1 MVLVVDDRLAAVGE
15 LEVGEAEAGDRPRRH
30 QRGDVGLEHHLVG
43 DPDGAEEA
51 EPLRVAADVGEDR
64 LGRRPGQR
72 PPLRAEARLEPG
84 REAPP
89 HPERRLDAAPRAML
103 GEVLGLVV
111 EDVPEAP
118 ALRAPAAGD
127 PALVL
132 GLDELAPGV
141 LEKEALEARHRP
153 AGQAGARQQ
162 DRVVGRPSGPRPRPR
177 PGRARSA
184 APRPGR
190 SRPSGRRRG
199 CATRPIRGSSATA
212 AASPSKAR
220 ASARASKWIS
230 ARASEPAATRVRAS
244 SAASAGRSWARI
256 TNRSFIEGR
265 RLPSDMDG
273 NGHSGLGAGPA

>member
-1 MVLVVDDRLAAVGE
+1 MVDDRLAAVGE
-15 LEVGEAEAGDRPRRH
+15 LVVSEVEAGDRPGRH
-30 QRGDVGLEHHLVG
+30 QRGDIGLEHHLVG

-51 EPLRVAADVGEDR
+51 EPLRVAAHVGEDR
-64 LGRRPGQR
+64 LHRRPGQR

-89 HPERRLDAAPRAML
+89 HPERRLDARREPFERPP
-103 GEVLGLVV
+103 GLVV
-111 EDVPEAP
+111 EPVPVAP
-118 ALRAPAAGD
+118 ALRAPAPRD

-132 GLDELAPGV
+132 GFDEFAPGV

-162 DRVVGRPSGPRPRPR
+162 DRVVGRPSPAPAPSASAWASALSGASTRPKPPQRQ
-177 PGRARSA
+177 AT
-184 APRPGR
+184 
-190 SRPSGRRRG
+190 RR
-199 CATRPIRGSSATA
+199 ATRPIRGSSATA

-244 SAASAGRSWARI
+244 SATSAGRSWARI

-265 RLPSDMDG
+265 RLPSDMR